1 MKIMNRMLYS
11 LFVLQFFIVMLFAGL
26 NVYWSENY
34 LTKNFYLEDV
44 RISSKF

>member
-26 NVYWSENY
+26 NLYWSENN
-34 LTKNFYLEDV
+34 LAKNFYLEDV
-44 RISSKF
+44 RISSNF